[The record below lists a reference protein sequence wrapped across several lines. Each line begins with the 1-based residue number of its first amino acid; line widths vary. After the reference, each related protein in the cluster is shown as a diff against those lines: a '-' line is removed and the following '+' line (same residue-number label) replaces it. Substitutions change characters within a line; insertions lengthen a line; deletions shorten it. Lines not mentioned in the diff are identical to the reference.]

1 MIKHFNLC
9 RDIIIH
15 LENKEEENKKEE
27 NKEELNKKLKKFKLY
42 L

>member
-15 LENKEEENKKEE
+15 LENKEENKKE
-27 NKEELNKKLKKFKLY
+27 NKEELNKKLKKFKLC